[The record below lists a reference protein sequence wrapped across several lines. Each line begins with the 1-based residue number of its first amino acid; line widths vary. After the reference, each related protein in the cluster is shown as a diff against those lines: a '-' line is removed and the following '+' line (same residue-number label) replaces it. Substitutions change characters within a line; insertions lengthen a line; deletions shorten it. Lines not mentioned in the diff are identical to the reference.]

1 MNFVE
6 LTNYDGFGAYFD
18 RNKYVVLDIGDSR
31 YAFPVDSEAHS
42 ALDNAI
48 GDERERLEGLF
59 PVFMII
65 GEDPETE
72 TARGFDVTFERD
84 NLLSCIEGIY
94 QN

>member
-18 RNKYVVLDIGDSR
+18 RDRYVVLDIGDEK
-31 YAFPVDSEAHS
+31 YAFPVDTEAHS
-42 ALDNAI
+42 TVDDAV
-48 GDERERLEGLF
+48 GEERKRLEGLF

-65 GEDPETE
+65 GEDPEAG
-72 TARGFDVTFERD
+72 TARGFDVTFKRD
-84 NLLSCIEGIY
+84 NLLRCIEGAY